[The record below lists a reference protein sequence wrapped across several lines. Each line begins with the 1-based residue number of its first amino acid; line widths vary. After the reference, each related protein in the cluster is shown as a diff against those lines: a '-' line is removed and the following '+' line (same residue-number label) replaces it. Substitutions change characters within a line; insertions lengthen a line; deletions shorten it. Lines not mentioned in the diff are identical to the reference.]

1 MTAFQAAV
9 DFIKN
14 GTEKRYSRH
23 GLYHAVKQ
31 ATGKTL
37 GGSRQQLERIAQAV
51 GGSYVINRRRGYI
64 YL

>member
-1 MTAFQAAV
+1 MTAYEAAV
-9 DFIKN
+9 EFIKN

-37 GGSRQQLERIAQAV
+37 SGNREQLERIAQAV